1 MSGRVLLL
9 LALSVSAPLTVSASS
24 SSAAAA
30 VSATT
35 VSATTVSAEAV
46 SAATVSA
53 AAVSAAATLASG
65 PVSATLVSA
74 SVSATVATVPR
85 PVPEPAPRPAA
96 GTVPHPAALTATT
109 ASIAVSGPAASAALY
124 SAVLTA
130 TDGERVSLD
139 RLRGEALIVNFWA
152 RWCEPCRREIP
163 ELVRAQQR
171 HPQVRIVGIAL
182 EHDGAAVREFAQA
195 YEINYTVLL
204 AGEQG
209 VPLLAALGNDAA
221 GLPFT
226 LAIRR
231 DGSVARRF
239 LGVMKPADVDAALE
253 ALAADR

>member
-1 MSGRVLLL
+1 MSGRVLLF
-9 LALSVSAPLTVSASS
+9 LALSVSVPSTVSASS

-30 VSATT
+30 LAPGSA
-35 VSATTVSAEAV
+35 
-46 SAATVSA
+46 
-53 AAVSAAATLASG
+53 
-65 PVSATLVSA
+65 SATLVSA
-74 SVSATVATVPR
+74 SVSATIVTAPR
-85 PVPEPAPRPAA
+85 PVGAAAPASAA
-96 GTVPHPAALTATT
+96 ATAPHPAVLTATPAIT
-109 ASIAVSGPAASAALY
+109 AVPGPAASAALY

-171 HPQVRIVGIAL
+171 HPQLRIVGIAL

-195 YEINYTVLL
+195 YEINYPVLL

-209 VPLLAALGNDAA
+209 VPLLAALGNEAA

-239 LGVMKPADVDAALE
+239 LGMMKPADVDAALE

>member
-1 MSGRVLLL
+1 MSGRALLRA
-9 LALSVSAPLTVSASS
+9 ALPIAAASAAAMVGASV
-24 SSAAAA
+24 SAAAA
-30 VSATT
+30 TVAT
-35 VSATTVSAEAV
+35 AT
-46 SAATVSA
+46 
-53 AAVSAAATLASG
+53 
-65 PVSATLVSA
+65 A
-74 SVSATVATVPR
+74 SVSASASTTAAAPKPVASAA
-85 PVPEPAPRPAA
+85 PESAA
-96 GTVPHPAALTATT
+96 GAAPHPAALTATVATT
-109 ASIAVSGPAASAALY
+109 AVPGPAASAALY

-130 TDGERVSLD
+130 IDGERVSLD

-195 YEINYTVLL
+195 YEIDYLVLL

-209 VPLLAALGNDAA
+209 VPLLTALGNEAA

-231 DGSVARRF
+231 DGSIARRF
-239 LGVMKPADVDAALE
+239 LGAMKPADVDAALE